1 MIASMLHA
9 PAPANVRYR
18 KKKQYITAATPLL
31 TVGKKDWGAWNWK
44 YATAISPASTN
55 AIGRVKTPSTIARPP
70 NNSRIPP
77 IPSCDVGL
85 NGGIGIGLG
94 GEPNTIIDPAVMKTS
109 PATMR
114 RTASMRLGQGGGA
127 GSKIDIGRLFCVSI
141 EKM

>member
-18 KKKQYITAATPLL
+18 KKKQYITAATPLF

-55 AIGRVKTPSTIARPP
+55 ATGRVRTPRTIARPP

-77 IPSCDVGL
+77 TPICEVRL
-85 NGGIGIGLG
+85 NGGIGTGLG

-109 PATMR
+109 PAT
-114 RTASMRLGQGGGA
+114 
-127 GSKIDIGRLFCVSI
+127 
-141 EKM
+141 